1 MTVNHDVTGS
11 SPVRGAKNK
20 THPIGWVL
28 FLLFR
33 AKFARD
39 VMINFPSAYR
49 LSVAKLVVD
58 EKKQP
63 EWLFFDVK
71 GTKQG
76 VSEVS
81 LRTTETTMRLPCRP
95 HYVRTSLGV

>member
-1 MTVNHDVTGS
+1 MFTRTWESETIGDVTGS
-11 SPVRGAKNK
+11 GPVRGAKNT
-20 THPIGWVL
+20 THPSGWVL

-58 EKKQP
+58 DEKI
-63 EWLFFDVK
+63 
-71 GTKQG
+71 T
-76 VSEVS
+76 
-81 LRTTETTMRLPCRP
+81 
-95 HYVRTSLGV
+95 

>member
-1 MTVNHDVTGS
+1 MYYEL
-11 SPVRGAKNK
+11 KNK
-20 THPIGWVL
+20 THPNGWVL

-58 EKKQP
+58 DEKI
-63 EWLFFDVK
+63 
-71 GTKQG
+71 T
-76 VSEVS
+76 
-81 LRTTETTMRLPCRP
+81 
-95 HYVRTSLGV
+95 

>member
-1 MTVNHDVTGS
+1 MAVFLMSKAQSKEYRKRIYERPRRLCDCRVALDVFAQAWESEMIGVTGS

-58 EKKQP
+58 DEKI
-63 EWLFFDVK
+63 
-71 GTKQG
+71 T
-76 VSEVS
+76 
-81 LRTTETTMRLPCRP
+81 
-95 HYVRTSLGV
+95 

>member
-1 MTVNHDVTGS
+1 MLGEL
-11 SPVRGAKNK
+11 KNK
-20 THPIGWVL
+20 THPSGWVL

-33 AKFARD
+33 AKFTRD
-39 VMINFPSAYR
+39 IMINFPSVYR

-81 LRTTETTMRLPCRP
+81 TRAPETTMRLPCRP
-95 HYVRTSLGV
+95 HCVRTGSGV

>member
-1 MTVNHDVTGS
+1 
-11 SPVRGAKNK
+11 
-20 THPIGWVL
+20 
-28 FLLFR
+28 
-33 AKFARD
+33 
-39 VMINFPSAYR
+39 MIHLSSAYR
-49 LSVAKLVVD
+49 QSVAKLVVD

-81 LRTTETTMRLPCRP
+81 LRTRETTMRLPCRP
-95 HYVRTSLGV
+95 RCVRTSLAV